1 MTYLVFAS
9 VVLLVLAL
17 IEYRRERNQTL
28 IERNDLLAKYTD
40 SHAKFVNEQ
49 KANIGIT
56 TRLLIAKGTLNDIA
70 NQNHG
75 DRAFEIWARKR
86 ATDTVA
92 LVEG

>member
-1 MTYLVFAS
+1 MNHLVFAT
-9 VVLLVLAL
+9 VILLVIAL
-17 IEYRRERNQTL
+17 IEYHRERNHN
-28 IERNDLLAKYTD
+28 IAERNDLLTKYTD

-75 DRAFEIWARKR
+75 DRTFEIWARKR